1 MLSDEQQSRWRL
13 DMRKKNRGGGREGVF
28 RKLEGEFS
36 GGDLKL
42 EGEFL
47 AGPERVRRR
56 VIR

>member
-1 MLSDEQQSRWRL
+1 
-13 DMRKKNRGGGREGVF
+13 MRKKNRGGGREGGVF